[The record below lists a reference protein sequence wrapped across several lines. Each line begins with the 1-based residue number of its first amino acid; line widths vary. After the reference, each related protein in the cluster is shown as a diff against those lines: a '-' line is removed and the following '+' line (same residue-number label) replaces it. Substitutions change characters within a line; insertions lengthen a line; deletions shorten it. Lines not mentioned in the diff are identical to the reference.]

1 MFILDQKNS
10 IGSQFIAELRDINIQ
25 KDRMRF
31 RRNLE
36 RIGEIMAYEIS
47 KTFDYQPVDVTTP
60 LGIDP
65 SMIAAERP
73 VLISVLRAGLPFHQG
88 FLNYFDRADSG
99 FIGAYRKEENAEAA
113 NVEVDLSYTGAPSV
127 QDKIL
132 ILVDPMLATGT
143 SLAKAYKNLIDC
155 NGTPSKVHIVSVI
168 AAQKGVDKIS
178 TEIPGATIWLG
189 ALDGVLND
197 QFYIVPG
204 LGDAG
209 DLSFGPKL

>member
-10 IGSQFIAELRDINIQ
+10 IGSQFIAELRDIEIQ

-47 KTFDYQPVDVTTP
+47 KTFDYQPIDITTP

-65 SMIAAERP
+65 SMIAAESP
-73 VLISVLRAGLPFHQG
+73 VLVSVLRAGLPFHMG
-88 FLNYFDRADSG
+88 FINYFDSSDCG
-99 FIGAYRKEENAEAA
+99 FIGAYRMKDLNK
-113 NVEVDLSYTGAPSV
+113 NKEVDIELSYTGAPSI

-132 ILVDPMLATGT
+132 ILVDPMMATGK
-143 SLAKAYKNLIDC
+143 SLVKAYKNLIDS
-155 NGTPSKVHIVSVI
+155 NGTPSTVHIVSVI
-168 AAQKGVDKIS
+168 AAQDGLEFVQK
-178 TEIPGATIWLG
+178 EIPNATIWLG
-189 ALDGVLND
+189 ALDGELND
-197 QFYIVPG
+197 KFYIVPG

>member
-1 MFILDQKNS
+1 MFILDQKHS
-10 IGSQFIAELRDINIQ
+10 IGSQFIAELRDIEIQ

-47 KTFDYQPVDVTTP
+47 KTFDYQPIDITTP

-73 VLISVLRAGLPFHQG
+73 VLISILRAGLPFHTG
-88 FLNYFDRADSG
+88 FLNYFDRSDCG
-99 FIGAYRKEENAEAA
+99 FIGAYRMKDLNKD
-113 NVEVDLSYTGAPSV
+113 NEVDIDLSYIAAPPI
-127 QDKIL
+127 QDKVL
-132 ILVDPMLATGT
+132 ILVDPMMATGK
-143 SLAKAYKNLIDC
+143 SLVKAYKNLIDS
-155 NGTPSKVHIVSVI
+155 NGTPSTVHVVSVI
-168 AAQKGVDKIS
+168 AAQAGLDLIQK
-178 TEIPGATIWLG
+178 EIPEATIWLG
-189 ALDGVLND
+189 ALDGELNEK
-197 QFYIVPG
+197 FYIVPG

>member
-10 IGSQFIAELRDINIQ
+10 IASQFIAELRDINIQ
-25 KDRMRF
+25 TDRMRF

-47 KTFDYQPVDVTTP
+47 KTFDYQPIDITTP

-73 VLISVLRAGLPFHQG
+73 VLVSVLRAGLPLHQG
-88 FLNYFDRADSG
+88 FLNYFDRSDCG
-99 FIGAYRKEENAEAA
+99 FIGAYRSKDFAKN
-113 NVEVDLSYTGAPSV
+113 NEVNIDLSYTAAPSI

-132 ILVDPMLATGT
+132 LLLDPMMATGK
-143 SLAKAYKNLIDC
+143 SLVKAYNTLIEN

-168 AAQKGVDKIS
+168 AAQAGLEFVQN
-178 TEIPGATIWLG
+178 EIPNASFWLG
-189 ALDGVLND
+189 ALDGELND
-197 QFYIVPG
+197 KFYIVPG

-209 DLSFGPKL
+209 DLSFGPKI

>member
-10 IGSQFIAELRDINIQ
+10 IGSQFIAELRDIEIQ

-47 KTFDYQPVDVTTP
+47 KTFDYQPIDVTTP

-65 SMIAAERP
+65 SMIAAESP
-73 VLISVLRAGLPFHQG
+73 VLVSVLRAGLPFHMG
-88 FLNYFDRADSG
+88 FINYFDRSDCG
-99 FIGAYRKEENAEAA
+99 FIGAYRMKDLNK
-113 NVEVDLSYTGAPSV
+113 NNEVDIELSYTGAPSI

-132 ILVDPMLATGT
+132 ILVDPMMATGK
-143 SLAKAYKNLIDC
+143 SLVKAYKNLIDR
-155 NGTPSKVHIVSVI
+155 NGTPSTVHIVSVI
-168 AAQKGVDKIS
+168 AAQDGLEFVQK
-178 TEIPGATIWLG
+178 EIPNATIWLG
-189 ALDGVLND
+189 ALDGELND
-197 QFYIVPG
+197 KFYIVPG